1 MTVVIYPACSAVAA
15 PPGSVMCLRDVG
27 HADWLDYRH
36 AEAEQQG
43 AGRNLPHG
51 HHGFG
56 FAGWRTSN
64 EISREVKVTKL
75 IFDGSRTWRGPESH
89 HARTADRYS
98 LIT

>member
-15 PPGSVMCLRDVG
+15 PQGSVMCLRDVG
-27 HADWLDYRH
+27 HADWWDCRPP
-36 AEAEQQG
+36 EAEQRG

-51 HHGFG
+51 HPGFG
-56 FAGWRTSN
+56 LAGWRTSN

-75 IFDGSRTWRGPESH
+75 IYDGIRAWRGPQSH
-89 HARTADRYS
+89 PVRTAGRYL